1 MRFVSVSAVCVLLV
15 WGCSPE
21 KAAVSEDSTAVEE
34 TKEQDLALVE
44 FDTPPEPIEQV
55 APEYPDEA
63 RGVATGTAHVE
74 VLVDEA
80 GQVQET
86 RVVQS
91 SSHEMLDEAAENAAS
106 QWVFEPA
113 MLNGKPVSAKVII
126 PFQFKMN

>member
-1 MRFVSVSAVCVLLV
+1 MRFVFVSVVCVLLMG
-15 WGCSPE
+15 GCSPE

-34 TKEQDLALVE
+34 PKEQDLALVE
-44 FDTPPEPIEQV
+44 FDTPPQPIEQV
-55 APEYPDEA
+55 APDYPDDA
-63 RGVATGTAHVE
+63 KGVATGTTHVE

-91 SSHEMLDEAAENAAS
+91 SSHEMLDEAAEIAAS

-113 MLNGKPVSAKVII
+113 MLDGKPVPAKVII
-126 PFQFKMN
+126 PFQFKMH